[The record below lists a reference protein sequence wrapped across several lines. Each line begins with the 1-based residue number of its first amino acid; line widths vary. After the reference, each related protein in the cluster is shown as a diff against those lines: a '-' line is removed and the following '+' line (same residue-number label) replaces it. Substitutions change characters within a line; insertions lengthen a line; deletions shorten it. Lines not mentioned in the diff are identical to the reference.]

1 MRHMNRSLGVES
13 DSGMDATGR
22 GQEREAK
29 DSPPPAPPHSL
40 MRAALLR
47 LAKLKL
53 T

>member
-1 MRHMNRSLGVES
+1 MRHMNKNLGAES
-13 DSGMDATGR
+13 DSGMDATGQ
-22 GQEREAK
+22 GQEREEK
-29 DSPPPAPPHSL
+29 DSPRPHPL